1 MSSPLEFLTPRNGAW
16 SHPISGAGKVQTF
29 VRCLDSRTPVRYNA
43 KQMYATGSSIRHLG
57 RWLLVAALIVLASLA
72 LARVALGGTAPASVT
87 VVVQPGDSLWS
98 IAAAQYP
105 GADTRERV
113 DAIERLNGLGS
124 PVIVAGETLQ
134 LPSS

>member
-1 MSSPLEFLTPRNGAW
+1 
-16 SHPISGAGKVQTF
+16 
-29 VRCLDSRTPVRYNA
+29 
-43 KQMYATGSSIRHLG
+43 MYATGSAIRPLRSARQPYEGLRHLG
-57 RWLLVAALIVLASLA
+57 RWLMVAALIVLASLA

-98 IAAAQYP
+98 IAASHYP

-113 DAIERLNGLGS
+113 DAIERVNGLGS

>member
-1 MSSPLEFLTPRNGAW
+1 MAE
-16 SHPISGAGKVQTF
+16 
-29 VRCLDSRTPVRYNA
+29 
-43 KQMYATGSSIRHLG
+43 QMYAAGSAIRPLPSARRPFGGLRHLG
-57 RWLLVAALIVLASLA
+57 RWLLVSALIVLASLA
-72 LARVALGGTAPASVT
+72 LARVALGGTAPATVT

-98 IAAAQYP
+98 IAAARYP

-113 DAIERLNGLGS
+113 DAIERLNGLSS